1 MNILKKIKRKIYKFF
16 HPRLGVI
23 LMLHRVLE
31 QRSTLE
37 LNKKIEITPDYL
49 EKTILDYRKKGYR
62 FVSLDEVHTMLEKK
76 TLFTRQPFVCFT
88 FDDGYIDNLEVAY
101 PIFKKYDCPF
111 TIYVTTDFPDYMAV
125 IWWYVLED
133 IILGNEKIVLSDGR
147 EFNCKSLDNKNIT
160 AKQIH
165 EFISHLDP
173 KELRNTFDRLFV
185 NYSYSFDEKVRELAL
200 SNEQIQQLALDNLC
214 TIASHTVTHP
224 LLSGLNA
231 EQQFLELTES
241 KKKLEHLIHKEIHHF
256 AYPFGNN
263 NDDSV
268 WAAQK
273 AGYKTATLAWG
284 GATRP
289 GQNLWRLTREILKQ
303 G

>member
-1 MNILKKIKRKIYKFF
+1 MNIVKKIQRKIYKFF
-16 HPRLGVI
+16 HPSLGVI

-49 EKTILDYRKKGYR
+49 EKTIVQFRNKGYR
-62 FVSLDEVHTMLEKK
+62 FVSLDDVQNILEKK
-76 TLFTRQPFVCFT
+76 TFFMSKPFVCFT
-88 FDDGYIDNLEVAY
+88 FDDGYVDNFEVAY

-111 TIYVTTDFPDYMAV
+111 TIYVTTDFPDNLAV

-133 IILGNEKIVLSDGR
+133 IILGNDTIVLSDGR
-147 EFNCKSLDNKNIT
+147 EFNCESLVDKNRT
-160 AKQIH
+160 AKLIH

-173 KELRNTFDRLFV
+173 KDLRNTFDRLFV
-185 NYSYSFDEKVRELAL
+185 NYSYSFDEKVRELSL
-200 SNEQIQQLALDNLC
+200 NNEQIKQLASDNLC

-231 EQQFLELTES
+231 EQQLGELTES
-241 KKKLEHLIHKEIHHF
+241 KKKLEQLIHKEVHHF

-268 WAAQK
+268 LAAQK

-284 GATRP
+284 GATRR
-289 GQNLWRLTREILKQ
+289 GQNMWRMTREILKQ
-303 G
+303 E